1 MPCCDHFDAL
11 LKTNRRL
18 QYATGHYDSISCFL
32 ICCANSPNVLLS
44 IKPFPRVLLS
54 ALNAHSPTHQPT
66 RAFERVPT
74 LNRLVW
80 RRVEGGKQGIRAN
93 FLLAATRMSRPASC
107 SASGSPPDRSLLLQQ
122 QLNDRA
128 SLSWLNRLKQD
139 KDTPRYAPNKTSRQ
153 VNALSLSLCFSSVFS
168 VLHSYC
174 VPLLVGLFLGC
185 PHFSRALFCL
195 VDTMSLSAL
204 SSPPHF

>member
-1 MPCCDHFDAL
+1 MI
-11 LKTNRRL
+11 
-18 QYATGHYDSISCFL
+18 G
-32 ICCANSPNVLLS
+32 CANSPNVCYQS
-44 IKPFPRVLLS
+44 NRFRVLLS
-54 ALNAHSPTHQPT
+54 ALNTHPPTHQPT

-153 VNALSLSLCFSSVFS
+153 VNALSLSLSVSRLSFLSYILTVSHFWLVCF
-168 VLHSYC
+168 
-174 VPLLVGLFLGC
+174 LVALIF
-185 PHFSRALFCL
+185 PALFF
-195 VDTMSLSAL
+195 VWWIR
-204 SSPPHF
+204 